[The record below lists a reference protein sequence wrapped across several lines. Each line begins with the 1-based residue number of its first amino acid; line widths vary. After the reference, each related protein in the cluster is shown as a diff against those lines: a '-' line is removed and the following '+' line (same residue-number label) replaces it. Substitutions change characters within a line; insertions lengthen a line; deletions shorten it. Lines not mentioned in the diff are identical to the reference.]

1 MATRRQKKANR
12 RNAKRSTGPRTPE
25 GKARSSQ
32 NASKHGLFARDTVL
46 PDENPEEFL
55 DLIGTLEQELN
66 AIGGF
71 ERRLVRHIAD
81 AEWRIR
87 RIVRLESGFLTHHLE
102 QERLRAQEIQA
113 NLSNLLALKQKSPPA
128 APVAQQQPPAY
139 AAQPGSPAEA
149 EQKNPAAEVAQEAPL
164 AALAQKGTPTKAKQ
178 ENSPT
183 DEAQQG
189 PPPDVA
195 QALSLP
201 SRHSCRLLPNPPAA
215 TNPVPHPQPTA
226 PYQQTTQELGS
237 TIDRYGVGPTL
248 STLSLYESRLN
259 RKHQSLLKQ
268 LRLTQKNRL
277 AEDAHPLALGF
288 ASLTRD
294 SEVAESQP
302 DTPEPPR
309 ETAKPEPETSE
320 PRNELHRVDESVDHI
335 EQAADEE
342 PQLLTVETQH
352 QQTPKGPDDNPTS
365 DTRPGPQDEVASVA

>member
-32 NASKHGLFARDTVL
+32 NACKHGLFARDTVL
-46 PDENPEEFL
+46 PDENPKEFL
-55 DLIGTLEQELN
+55 DLIATLEQELN

-87 RIVRLESGFLTHHLE
+87 RIVRLETGFLTHHLE
-102 QERLRAQEIQA
+102 QERLRVQEIQA

-128 APVAQQQPPAY
+128 AVVSQQQPPAD

-149 EQKNPAAEVAQEAPL
+149 EQKNPGAEVAQEAPP
-164 AALAQKGTPTKAKQ
+164 AEVAQQGTPTDAKP
-178 ENSPT
+178 E
-183 DEAQQG
+183 G
-189 PPPDVA
+189 PAPDVA
-195 QALSLP
+195 QAISLP

-226 PYQQTTQELGS
+226 PYQQTTKQLGS

-268 LRLTQKNRL
+268 LRLTLEKS
-277 AEDAHPLALGF
+277 AAPKTP
-288 ASLTRD
+288 TR
-294 SEVAESQP
+294 SPWVS
-302 DTPEPPR
+302 R
-309 ETAKPEPETSE
+309 
-320 PRNELHRVDESVDHI
+320 R
-335 EQAADEE
+335 
-342 PQLLTVETQH
+342 
-352 QQTPKGPDDNPTS
+352 
-365 DTRPGPQDEVASVA
+365 

>member
-32 NASKHGLFARDTVL
+32 NACKHGLFARDTVL

-71 ERRLVRHIAD
+71 ERRLVCHIAD

-113 NLSNLLALKQKSPPA
+113 NLSNLLALKQENPPA
-128 APVAQQQPPAY
+128 APVAQQQPPAD

-149 EQKNPAAEVAQEAPL
+149 EQKNPAAEVAQEGPAP
-164 AALAQKGTPTKAKQ
+164 
-178 ENSPT
+178 E
-183 DEAQQG
+183 
-189 PPPDVA
+189 VA

-268 LRLTQKNRL
+268 LRLTQKIRL

-288 ASLTRD
+288 ASLSRD

-309 ETAKPEPETSE
+309 ETAKPQPETSE
-320 PRNELHRVDESVDHI
+320 PRNELHGVDESAGHI
-335 EQAADEE
+335 EQAAGEE
-342 PQLLTVETQH
+342 PQLLTVEAQH
-352 QQTPKGPDDNPTS
+352 QQTPEGPEDNPTS